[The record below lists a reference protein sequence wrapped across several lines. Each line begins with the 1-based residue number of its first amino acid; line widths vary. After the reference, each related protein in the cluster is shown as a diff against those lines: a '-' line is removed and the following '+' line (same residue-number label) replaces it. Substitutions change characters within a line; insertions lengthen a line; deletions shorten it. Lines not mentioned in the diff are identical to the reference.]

1 MEKYVDIAARTKS
14 CYDELDNLLY
24 NYTYINQ
31 SVSLTSIPI
40 YYLEPNTLIYIK
52 DETNDING
60 EYTVNRMTIP
70 FTYNGTMS
78 ITANRIPQR
87 LY

>member
-52 DETNDING
+52 DETNYING
-60 EYTVNRMTIP
+60 EYTVNRMKIP

>member
-1 MEKYVDIAARTKS
+1 MMNYVDITARNKS
-14 CYDELDNLLY
+14 CYDELDNYLY

-31 SVSLTSIPI
+31 SISLTSIPI

-52 DETNDING
+52 DEPNDING
-60 EYTVNRMTIP
+60 EYSINRMTIP
-70 FTYNGTMS
+70 LAYNGTMS
-78 ITANRIPQR
+78 ITANRIPKR

>member
-1 MEKYVDIAARTKS
+1 MKEYVDIAIRTKS
-14 CYDELDNLLY
+14 CYDELDNFLY

-31 SVSLTSIPI
+31 SISLTSIPI
-40 YYLEPNTLIYIK
+40 YRLEPNTLIYIK

-60 EYTVNRMTIP
+60 EYAINRMTIP
-70 FTYNGTMS
+70 LTYNGTMS
-78 ITANRIPQR
+78 ITANRIPKR